1 MTVATLKRRDPTNA
15 NTSCIIGNSATDY
28 GEEASRMGPSQQSS
42 QVFQQG
48 RTVACPHKNCG
59 KLFRDNSA
67 MRKHLHTHGPRV
79 HVCAECGKAFVES
92 SKLKRHQLVHTGEKP
107 FECTFEGCG
116 KRFSLDF
123 NLRTHYRIHTG
134 DRPYLCPVEG
144 CSKRFAQSTNLK
156 SHLSTHAKVRYRGG
170 RAFTSSTSSS
180 SAPLVP
186 PSGSGMGPDY
196 AVLPQASQQQRTQ
209 ILSSAS
215 ASPSVCVLQP
225 GTVVPSTS
233 SYHSQHSK
241 PYPCTPPSNSA
252 PHSSAY
258 GIEAAS
264 LVEGDDDSD
273 AVPTHQTGLI
283 IDEASPPHSPNR
295 RDIDGAS

>member
-1 MTVATLKRRDPTNA
+1 MSLSCLDFHIFFSSIEVPHSITMRINAPTIRACMSPLLFICCVAGQSQTVGSSSNFVAMTVATLKRRGTA
-15 NTSCIIGNSATDY
+15 GLFGTSLSEYSDVSFPGSSHQALQ
-28 GEEASRMGPSQQSS
+28 AS
-42 QVFQQG
+42 QQG

-107 FECTFEGCG
+107 FQCAFEVCFHAHTRFSTCICTPMCVFAQPCFAWLRLIFGNVGRALLYPRLSRCLIYVECMVLLNSFLQGCG

-156 SHLSTHAKVRYRGG
+156 SHLSTHTKVRFR
-170 RAFTSSTSSS
+170 
-180 SAPLVP
+180 
-186 PSGSGMGPDY
+186 
-196 AVLPQASQQQRTQ
+196 
-209 ILSSAS
+209 
-215 ASPSVCVLQP
+215 
-225 GTVVPSTS
+225 
-233 SYHSQHSK
+233 
-241 PYPCTPPSNSA
+241 
-252 PHSSAY
+252 
-258 GIEAAS
+258 
-264 LVEGDDDSD
+264 
-273 AVPTHQTGLI
+273 
-283 IDEASPPHSPNR
+283 
-295 RDIDGAS
+295 